1 MRSGARALFAVLVA
15 SSACNAILGNDPGH
29 FEPANEGS
37 SSGGRTHDA
46 GADSSSNT
54 TGGAG
59 GSSGAPG
66 MGGATGVDSGT
77 GVPDAS
83 SSPATTRVGQACTP
97 RGAPG
102 CDGPASV
109 RQILCGSGGKWV
121 DNGAC
126 TGTNRCDSETGANQG
141 TCQPIVAVCADHA
154 PGDDVCIGTDVEAC
168 GVDLI
173 TSEVVKQC
181 AQPTPDCA
189 NGACACSGILCGTA
203 CRHVDSDP
211 ANCGT
216 CAHDCNGGTCA
227 SGQCLPVPLAT
238 GQFDPG
244 GITVDGTNVYW
255 SNNGDFG
262 GAHGSVQ
269 EIAIGGGPIIAIASN
284 EAGPLGIALTD
295 TDVYFVDEGT
305 SAGNYDDGAIRHV
318 PKAGG
323 TVATLAGKQS
333 FPVAI
338 AVTATTAYW
347 TTLDNVLQVKL
358 TGGTPAVITSGTP
371 DQLVVDSKNLYIG
384 GADGTVSLFPLTGG
398 AVKTLATAA
407 AGVLRLA
414 VSATDAYFTTA
425 DQVVLSTPIPAGGTI
440 ATVASTQNS
449 PLAVAVDDEF
459 VYWTTQGTSN
469 RNFNDGTIVKAPV
482 GGGPT
487 VVLATAQVDPNSI
500 TVDATSVY
508 WTNKGSG
515 NGTDGAVMMLAK

>member
-1 MRSGARALFAVLVA
+1 MRSGVRILFTVFVG

-29 FEPANEGS
+29 FEPASGGS
-37 SSGGRTHDA
+37 SSGGASHDA
-46 GADSSSNT
+46 GIDSSPNT

-59 GSSGAPG
+59 GSSGATG
-66 MGGATGVDSGT
+66 MGGSSAVDSGT

-83 SSPATTRVGQACTP
+83 GPPTRVGQPCTP
-97 RGAPG
+97 RGALG

-109 RQILCGSGGKWV
+109 REILCGPGGKWV
-121 DNGAC
+121 DNGTC
-126 TGTNRCDSETGANQG
+126 TGTNRCDSATGVNQG
-141 TCQPIVAVCADHA
+141 TCQPIVAECADHA
-154 PGDDVCIGTDVEAC
+154 PGDHVCIDTNVEAC
-168 GVDLI
+168 GVDLV
-173 TSEVVKQC
+173 TSEVVQQC
-181 AQPTPDCA
+181 KQPTPDCA

-203 CRHVDSDP
+203 CKHVDSDP
-211 ANCGT
+211 ANCGA
-216 CAHDCNGGTCA
+216 CGHNCNGGNCA

-244 GITVDGTNVYW
+244 GITVDDMNVYW

-269 EIAIGGGPIIAIASN
+269 EIAIGGGPIIAIASS
-284 EAGPLGIALTD
+284 EAGPLGIALTAN
-295 TDVYFVDEGT
+295 DVYFVDEGT

-323 TVATLAGKQS
+323 TVVTLAAKQS
-333 FPVAI
+333 FPVSI

-358 TGGTPAVITSGTP
+358 TGGTPTVVSSGTP
-371 DQLVVDSKNLYIG
+371 DQLVVDSKNLYIA
-384 GADGTVSLFPLTGG
+384 GADGTVSLFPLAGG

-407 AGVLRLA
+407 AGVLRLTI
-414 VSATDAYFTTA
+414 SPTDAYFTTA
-425 DQVVLSTPIPAGGTI
+425 DQVVLSVPIPAGGTI
-440 ATVASTQNS
+440 ATVARTQNS
-449 PLAVAVDDEF
+449 PLAVAVDDNF
-459 VYWTTQGTSN
+459 IYWTTQGTSN
-469 RNFNDGTIVKAPV
+469 RNFNDGAIVKAPV

-487 VVLATAQVDPNSI
+487 VVIATAQVDPNSI
-500 TVDATSVY
+500 TVDANNVY